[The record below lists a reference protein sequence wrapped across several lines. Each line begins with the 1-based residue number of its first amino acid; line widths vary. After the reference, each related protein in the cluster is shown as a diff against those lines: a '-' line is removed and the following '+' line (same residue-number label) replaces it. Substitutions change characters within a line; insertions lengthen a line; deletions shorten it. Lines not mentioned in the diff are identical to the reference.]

1 MIVIEY
7 FKQIIIDL
15 LTILYQYFGISI
27 ICSILLL
34 IVWDNIE
41 KSSLKSVLNNL
52 IKQLRNKIW
61 IKRLFFVLYIVF
73 IFQRTLFNR
82 SPWGNPLGNVIGNWY
97 IIKDGCANYEIF
109 ENTIMFIPLLPL
121 IKICGIFDKI
131 VSLIRLSIT
140 SPPAPWFIPIFI
152 VSPCSFLK

>member
-1 MIVIEY
+1 M
-7 FKQIIIDL
+7 
-15 LTILYQYFGISI
+15 
-27 ICSILLL
+27 
-34 IVWDNIE
+34 
-41 KSSLKSVLNNL
+41 
-52 IKQLRNKIW
+52 
-61 IKRLFFVLYIVF
+61 FFVLYIVF

-131 VSLIRLSIT
+131 VSHIKSKLLKCLQIIIIPFLFSSCIEFAQLFFRVGTFQLSDLAYNTLGGVVGGIIY
-140 SPPAPWFIPIFI
+140 FIGHS
-152 VSPCSFLK
+152 VKHLNNKKEKDKNNG